1 MTLILLPSAGSCNK
15 NVNCVLFSLTSL
27 RYGGQVKIEDAG
39 KETTETSEKG
49 KFQTEEMLLDLGNS
63 AS

>member
-1 MTLILLPSAGSCNK
+1 M
-15 NVNCVLFSLTSL
+15 
-27 RYGGQVKIEDAG
+27 KIEDAG